1 MDIGFTFF
9 LHCLIHAFIFA
20 TCRWSECSAV
30 RCAATLSLR
39 SPHAGR
45 QHHCNL
51 TFMKSCQAS
60 SRIYK
65 HINGNLPQWLK
76 LNYVS
81 KKPGLLKPM
90 AQAHQASKIAQKIRF
105 LQEIVPCHIHV
116 HAIYGSSPWLQF
128 MDQAYCSSFV
138 ILQYCSTEL
147 RYCITVVLQYCPS
160 TNTSM
165 INMWHMP

>member
-1 MDIGFTFF
+1 MDIVVKSKMDIGFTFF

-81 KKPGLLKPM
+81 HASLLVQPTSYALHDYNYTTTNILELLLLCTM
-90 AQAHQASKIAQKIRF
+90 WSTRHTIPQALPLAKCCRLFS
-105 LQEIVPCHIHV
+105 L
-116 HAIYGSSPWLQF
+116 
-128 MDQAYCSSFV
+128 
-138 ILQYCSTEL
+138 
-147 RYCITVVLQYCPS
+147 PS
-160 TNTSM
+160 
-165 INMWHMP
+165 